1 MKSKTSQNPNFYIP
15 SSISKHMKKLN
26 LPKERT
32 FVGPALVWKRMI
44 AFMIDMLII
53 NLVVL
58 FPFKGLFEEMLPKDY
73 SFSEAYKVL
82 SGSTNYTGFL
92 TSVSFIMSIL
102 IIMYFYMMERKMSPT
117 IGKMMMKIHVA
128 DARESDLLA
137 SKTSK
142 LAYNS
147 SSLSTSDNNDLK
159 AWQLLARNA
168 VFLPLFPF
176 VLLWVL
182 DPLFMFFT
190 KTNQRLSE
198 ILSRTK
204 IIKKY
209 NLKHSF

>member
-1 MKSKTSQNPNFYIP
+1 
-15 SSISKHMKKLN
+15 MKKLN
-26 LPKERT
+26 LPKERM
-32 FVGPALVWKRMI
+32 FVGPAMVWKRVV

-58 FPFKGLFEEMLPKDY
+58 FPFKGLFEEMLPKNY

-82 SGSTNYTGFL
+82 SGSTDYTGFL
-92 TSVSFIMSIL
+92 TSVSFVMSIL
-102 IIMYFYMMERKMSPT
+102 IIMYFYMMERKMSQT

-142 LAYNS
+142 LAFNS

-204 IIKKY
+204 VVEKY
-209 NLKHSF
+209 SLEQ